1 MEEIWKDVPGYE
13 GLYQVSNMGRVKS
26 LARTRDM
33 NLPGRNKPAPV
44 PERILRYGKSL
55 GYQNVTLSKNGAVER
70 IRVHKL
76 VAMTFIPNPRFCTQ
90 INHKNGDKHDN
101 RVENLEWCTPK
112 ENIRHARETGL
123 IKITPSFK
131 GHHHT
136 KEAIRRIKEGN
147 KWGTSKNHRVIDQ
160 YDYGGSLFLRKWHG
174 FVEIEK
180 TLGFNCKNV
189 QACCKGRIKHAYGYS
204 WRYADE

>member
-26 LARTRDM
+26 LERTREM
-33 NLPGRNKPAPV
+33 NLPDHTTAPV
-44 PERILRYGKSL
+44 NERIRKFGKSL
-55 GYQNVTLSKNGAVER
+55 GYQNVTLSKDGINKHF
-70 IRVHKL
+70 RVHKL
-76 VAMTFIPNPRFCTQ
+76 VAMTFIPNPRLCTQ

-112 ENIRHARETGL
+112 ENICHARETGL
-123 IKITPSFK
+123 IKTTPSFK

-136 KEAIRRIKEGN
+136 KEAIRRIKDGN
-147 KWGTSKNHRVIDQ
+147 KWGTSKRHRVIDQ
-160 YDYGGSLFLRKWHG
+160 YDYDGILFLRTWHG
-174 FVEIEK
+174 FVEIKK
-180 TLGFNCKNV
+180 TLGFNGQNV
-189 QACCKGRIKHAYGYS
+189 QACCNGRIKHAYGYS